1 MNILILS
8 LILSLILCSKYAPI
22 CTVELL
28 AVNVAVLGSLLL
40 LAQPVE
46 QIGYRNLLCTWQCI
60 IMHVYM
66 HTLLCYYE
74 IDQYF
79 LLSNK
84 THW

>member
-46 QIGYRNLLCTWQCI
+46 QTGYRNLLCTWQCI
-60 IMHVYM
+60 IMHVYNSM

-79 LLSNK
+79 LLSN
-84 THW
+84 T